1 MGRLLH
7 IITVFITS
15 IFIISNLLGCDAADP
30 VTPKNETGALPAVP
44 GSGGFRSPT
53 ETQLGALKISETAPG
68 APQALTAGIPTVK
81 AVEYYKDS
89 QLTKPLT
96 GVVRPG
102 TTFFI
107 KVVFSEPMQHIVAD
121 DNTARP
127 ILYYRLDS
135 ELTRFRIAEHGAK
148 GDDFVSGDGK
158 PLHSGTDDYIC
169 KYTVPGAASGMFTV
183 AIGKLNA
190 DQEGNTLSAF
200 YTHKEKL
207 QFGTAPSV
215 EEVGYYQDW
224 QLKNPITD
232 SVQIGDTI
240 FTKIVFSKGM
250 QLAVSDDND
259 ARPELYYRIG
269 EQMVRHNI
277 VPLGATGKHFIP
289 GDTKPVKTQA
299 VYLGKYTIQPDDRG
313 LFTLVVGKNTT
324 DKEGNEIAEAYTH
337 EHSLT
342 IEEPIP
348 PLVKLDDTPSG
359 TDSTNALLVTVT
371 GTDVTH
377 YKYSISIGETCGRF
391 GFESSIRRPIRADLS
406 GFSEGTITLCVI
418 GKNRAGV
425 WQTEPTTAQW
435 TRDVPMM
442 PEVPMTPEPQGTVV
456 PQEPHEPA
464 ITLDPTL
471 PDFTGFVFT
480 PDNPTLDDAL
490 RSKAAPV
497 TNVTVTIASGPRYG
511 ERTVTNQQGRYMF
524 PNVATSELH
533 LLVEK
538 QGFEPKEVIVYRNR
552 PTSLPNS
559 ITPNFPEDPQRNPG
573 TVLIGH
579 RWPDEVRPILRE
591 TRMVV
596 DLLYVE
602 GDPKEAQAGF
612 YGSGIVYARSPL
624 GVFNIFAILAHEL
637 AHAHQHA
644 VVSIDG
650 SGDVYAWDVTPE
662 GRAYVEARAK
672 DWQQGKRMPY
682 DDHSYF
688 QSNLLESAAETC
700 AEYWTFRRWGKS
712 GWPFFDL
719 DLETASP
726 NRFRWI
732 QEWVIK

>member
-7 IITVFITS
+7 IITVFVTIM
-15 IFIISNLLGCDAADP
+15 FIVSSLLGCDTADP
-30 VTPKNETGALPAVP
+30 VTPKNEAGALPTVP
-44 GSGGFRSPT
+44 GSSRFRSPT

-68 APQALTAGIPTVK
+68 APQALTAGTPTVK
-81 AVEYYKDS
+81 DIGYYKDW

-121 DNTARP
+121 DTTARP

-135 ELTRFRIAEHGAK
+135 QLTRFRIAGHGAR

-158 PLHSGTDDYIC
+158 PLHNGTDDYIC

-215 EEVGYYQDW
+215 EEVSYYQDW
-224 QLKNPITD
+224 QLKHPITD
-232 SVQIGDTI
+232 SVKIGDTI
-240 FTKIVFSKGM
+240 YTKIVFSEEV
-250 QLAVSDDND
+250 QHTVSDGDD

-269 EQMVRHNI
+269 EQVVQHNI
-277 VPLGATGKHFIP
+277 IPFGSTGKHFVS

-313 LFTLVVGKNTT
+313 SFTLVVGKNTT

-342 IEEPIP
+342 IEEPKP
-348 PLVKLDDTPSG
+348 PLVKIDNVPSG
-359 TDSTNALLVTVT
+359 TDNTNALLVTVT

-377 YKYSISIGETCGRF
+377 YKYSLNIGEACGNF

-406 GFSEGTITLCVI
+406 RFPNGIITLCVI
-418 GKNRAGV
+418 GKNTAGI
-425 WQTEPTTAQW
+425 WQTEPTIAQW
-435 TRDVPMM
+435 TRDVPI
-442 PEVPMTPEPQGTVV
+442 TSEPQVIVV
-456 PQEPHEPA
+456 PQEPYEPTV
-464 ITLDPTL
+464 TLDPTL
-471 PDFTGFVFT
+471 PNFTGFVFT
-480 PDNPTLDDAL
+480 PDNPTRDDLL
-490 RSKAAPV
+490 RSKVVPV
-497 TNVTVTIASGPRYG
+497 TSVTVTIASGPRYG

-538 QGFEPKEVIVYRNR
+538 QGFEPKEVIVHRNR
-552 PTSLPNS
+552 PTTLPNGIS
-559 ITPNFPEDPQRNPG
+559 PNFPGDPQRNPG
-573 TVLIGH
+573 TILIGH
-579 RWPDEVRPILRE
+579 KWPDEVRFILRE
-591 TRMVV
+591 TRVVV

-602 GDPKEAQAGF
+602 KKGVPPGDLNVGGF
-612 YGSGIVYARSPL
+612 YGPGTAVIYREHLESTTGRPGFLHSC
-624 GVFNIFAILAHEL
+624 AHEI
-637 AHAHQHA
+637 AHAHQDA
-644 VVSIDG
+644 SVSVDG
-650 SGDVYAWDVTPE
+650 SGDVFQWKNTPE
-662 GRAYVEARAK
+662 GKAFAEARQK
-672 DWQQGKRMPY
+672 DLQQVGRGFY
-682 DDHSYF
+682 VDNWYSHS
-688 QSNLLESAAETC
+688 LLENAAEIC
-700 AEYWTFRRWGKS
+700 GFYWGHGRWGF
-712 GWPFFDL
+712 GNVRGQ
-719 DLETASP
+719 LEFGAP
-726 NRFRWI
+726 HRLKWI
-732 QEWVIK
+732 EEWVIR